1 MAGIVQSLGEALR
14 AQVARLPEMP
24 KPQHLIPKWRSC
36 VCNGYAMR
44 ISSKTAAAKAN
55 PSGRRSAADRRAN
68 RILEAQLRTQRELLN
83 SLLQVATRYCW
94 N

>member
-1 MAGIVQSLGEALR
+1 MAGIVQSVGEALR

-24 KPQHLIPKWRSC
+24 KPQQLIPKWRSC
-36 VCNGYAMR
+36 VCNGYVMR
-44 ISSKTAAAKAN
+44 ICLITAAATAN
-55 PSGRRSAADRRAN
+55 SSGRRSAADCRAN

-83 SLLQVATRYCW
+83 SLLQVATRYYW